1 MTTHLDRSAPGE
13 DVEALLSDA
22 ACALTCDGDLRAG
35 RQAFETAYEAAERAG
50 DASAMAVAAA
60 GIGGLWV
67 NEHRTAADGA
77 RLQARLL
84 HALSIVDSQSTVGL
98 ELRVM
103 LAAQA
108 DYCVGGHDAILQAV
122 NEARLA
128 GDPAVR
134 VKALS
139 LAHDCLLGPDHGE
152 LRRALAAE
160 LVGES
165 FATRR
170 HGDLLVAMLWQTIDL
185 FLDGDARA
193 ERRLSELRDL
203 LAQSDHLAVGF
214 VVSAI
219 EVMLTIRAGN
229 FELAG
234 TLAQA
239 SAERGTTAG
248 DVDATEWHAAQL
260 VAIRWYQGRL
270 DELLPMLTDLAHSPT
285 LSAVDNSLFAALA
298 LAAAEAGDRRT
309 ASGALARLHGRD
321 LADLPR
327 STSWLVTMHC
337 IVEAAHLVGD
347 DVMSARAYELLSPY
361 ADLPMMVSVGAAC
374 FGSAHH
380 ALGVASLTTGH
391 VDRAVTHLHAA
402 IRQNLALGHWPAV
415 VTSRRRY
422 AEALARR
429 GDSDAARVEVEAAAR
444 DAAAMGMPVSTGDDE
459 PTGPAACTRHG
470 HKWRVDLGQRSVLI
484 EHSVG
489 MLHLANLIAS
499 PGQEIAAVD
508 LMAGMATLTGAADAA
523 RASRQRVLDRAA
535 VHEYRERLARLR
547 VEIDELDAR
556 NEPQRAARARA
567 ERDWLMAELTRA
579 AGLGGRARGFTDSG
593 ERARIA
599 AGRSIRRAMSRIAA
613 ADAQIGEHLRNAVHT
628 GVRCSY
634 RPG

>member
-1 MTTHLDRSAPGE
+1 VTTHLERNGE
-13 DVEALLSDA
+13 DVASLLSDA
-22 ACALTCDGDLRAG
+22 ACALTSDGDLRAS
-35 RQAFETAYEAAERAG
+35 RQAFETAYQAAERADDVG
-50 DASAMAVAAA
+50 ALAVAAA

-67 NEHRTAADGA
+67 NEHRTAADCA

-84 HALSIVDSQSTVGL
+84 HALSVVDPQSAVGL

-108 DYCVGGHDAILQAV
+108 DYCIGGHSAILEV
-122 NEARLA
+122 LNEARLV

-203 LAQSDHLAVGF
+203 LAQGDHLAVGF
-214 VVSAI
+214 VVSAL

-229 FELAG
+229 LDVAEA
-234 TLAQA
+234 LAQA
-239 SAERGTTAG
+239 SAERGAAAG
-248 DVDATEWHAAQL
+248 DFDATEWHAAQL

-285 LSAVDNSLFAALA
+285 LSVVDDSLFAALA
-298 LAAAEAGDRRT
+298 LAAAQAGDRRT
-309 ASGALARLHGRD
+309 AAGALARLHGRD

-347 DVMSARAYELLSPY
+347 EVMSARAYELLSPY
-361 ADLPMMVSVGAAC
+361 AELPMMVSVGAAC

-380 ALGVASLTTGH
+380 ALGVASLATGH

-415 VTSRRRY
+415 VTSRLRY

-429 GDSDAARVEVEAAAR
+429 GDSDTAQVETAAAER
-444 DAAAMGMPVSTGDDE
+444 DALAMGMPVSTGSDE
-459 PTGPAACTRHG
+459 APAAAAACIRRG
-470 HKWRVDLGQRSVLI
+470 RRWQIDLGQRSVLI

-489 MLHLANLIAS
+489 MLHLATLIAN
-499 PGQEIAAVD
+499 PGQEIAAID
-508 LMAGMATLTGAADAA
+508 LMAGVATLTGAADRAP
-523 RASRQRVLDRAA
+523 ASRQRVLDRVA

-547 VEIDELDAR
+547 VDIDELESR

-567 ERDWLMAELTRA
+567 ERDWLIAELANA
-579 AGLGGRARGFTDSG
+579 AGLGGRARRFTDSG
-593 ERARIA
+593 ERARLA
-599 AGRSIRRAMSRIAA
+599 AGRAIRRAIGRIAE
-613 ADAQIGEHLRNAVHT
+613 ADTHIGEHLRNAVHT
-628 GVRCSY
+628 GLRCSY